1 MRRPALLL
9 LVLACSS
16 LAACARG
23 RPPPRSNAWGP
34 PGGGRPGYQAPFTGA
49 RSPGGASIYTG
60 PTAQAPRPAGQQSFL
75 LGPAVTSFGPLFQSL
90 PQLPLQL
97 PPLPG
102 LPALGDWANVPL
114 ALPFPF
120 PGVTAPVGG
129 GGTDGWPAEWTG
141 FEDEVLRLTNE
152 RRAVGANCGGQMM
165 GPAAPVSTLP
175 ALRTSARGHS
185 RDMATRDYFDH
196 TSPEGKGPSNR
207 AVEAGYQGSFVGEN
221 IAAGQPDPGR
231 VVQAWLDSPGHCLNL
246 MDPRYRVL
254 GVGYFFEQ
262 NDNFGHFWTQNFG
275 S

>member
-1 MRRPALLL
+1 MRRPTLLL
-9 LVLACSS
+9 LVLACST
-16 LAACARG
+16 LAACARS
-23 RPPPRSNAWGP
+23 RPPRGNAWAQP
-34 PGGGRPGYQAPFTGA
+34 GGRPGYQQQP
-49 RSPGGASIYTG
+49 PPSIYTG
-60 PTAQAPRPAGQQSFL
+60 PTAQAPRTAGQQSFL

-114 ALPFPF
+114 ALPFPI
-120 PGVTAPVGG
+120 PGFTPPVGG
-129 GGTDGWPAEWTG
+129 SGGTDGWPAEWTA

-152 RRAVGANCGGQMM
+152 RRAVGANCGGQPM

-175 ALRTSARGHS
+175 ALRSSARGHS

-231 VVQAWLDSPGHCLNL
+231 VVQAWVDSPGHCLNL

-254 GVGYFFEQ
+254 GVGYFFDQ